1 MPLFLPDAETITE
14 FCGAYE
20 ACGCTFEVVNLPV
33 LGGYGLQMQYGAN
46 SNVLPIFP
54 LPAAE
59 MGSPEAAARWMAHLR
74 DEHLSKMPFLRS
86 KNGGQ
91 VAT

>member
-1 MPLFLPDAETITE
+1 MQQFLPDAATITE

-20 ACGCTFEVVNLPV
+20 ACGCTFEVVDLPL

-59 MGSPEAAARWMAHLR
+59 MGSAAAAARWMAHLR
-74 DEHLSKMPFLRS
+74 DEHLSKMPFLLAKEGGRS
-86 KNGGQ
+86 P
-91 VAT
+91 A